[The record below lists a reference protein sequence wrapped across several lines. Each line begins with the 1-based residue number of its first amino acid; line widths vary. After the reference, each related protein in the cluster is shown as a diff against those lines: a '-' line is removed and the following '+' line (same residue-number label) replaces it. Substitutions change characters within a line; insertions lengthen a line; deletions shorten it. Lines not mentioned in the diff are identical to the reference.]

1 METSHIPNLVTLASP
16 GTLTALVFPDGD
28 QFAAYCPELDV
39 ATAGDTIEE
48 ARAMLVDAVIVAAES
63 LVEHRDELGEPL
75 LAQLP
80 YAWLVY
86 GKTEEEVEA
95 LLFLPET

>member
-1 METSHIPNLVTLASP
+1 MGNSPAPKPVTLAPP
-16 GTLTALVFPDGD
+16 GTLTALIFPDGD

-39 ATAGDTIEE
+39 ATAGDTVEE

-63 LVEHRDELGEPL
+63 LVEHRDDLGEPL

-86 GKTEEEVEA
+86 GRPEAEIDA
-95 LLFLPET
+95 LLFPPEA